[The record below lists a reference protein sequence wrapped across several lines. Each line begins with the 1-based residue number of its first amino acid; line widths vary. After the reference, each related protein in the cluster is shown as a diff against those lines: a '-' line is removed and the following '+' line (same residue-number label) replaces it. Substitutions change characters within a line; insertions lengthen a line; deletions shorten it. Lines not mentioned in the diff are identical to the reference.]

1 MLLRANSRLH
11 QRLNNAQKDFLDFA
25 AGAVQRLLPHIQIS
39 LWSEGI
45 WEPTKSTWVTNARKE
60 VRMTIAVGAQTDTN
74 GRSITT
80 TVSRRAAVRK
90 GGARDTID
98 AREYDICRLIAKRI
112 AEVLQQQFIDSN
124 SASIQAISDSFDEYV
139 VAAHIQTHHGLK
151 SPIAPILSALHTLS
165 EQSYENKALSFGCI
179 LDPNLTGVPD
189 GSSLSEFL
197 RSKKYKALSD
207 GFRTAYI
214 FSTDGRV
221 LDFVDLNKYETRPL
235 TEKHYYPDWT
245 EAIARSSRGKCCGI
259 ALSRQGDIL
268 VFDEGTLR
276 FTYRYGQWQYW
287 NHTHLQYLLKDQAR
301 AQRVKKELIGRVVG
315 AIYRAALDVS
325 FRRSGGL
332 FVILHN
338 RNHLRQIVK
347 DGDAIGD
354 GKRGKTD
361 REFDKFLNNLTIQSI
376 PRIVAVE
383 LASLDG
389 AVILDNSGNIL
400 AYGAVLQPKK
410 SGKLRGTEGSR
421 TKAAIGA
428 SNYGFAV
435 KISSD
440 GGICVYNNGCEY
452 ISV

>member
-1 MLLRANSRLH
+1 MLRANSRLH
-11 QRLNNAQKDFLDFA
+11 QELNGAQVHFLEFA
-25 AGAVQRLLPHIQIS
+25 AESIQRLLPHIEIS
-39 LWSEGI
+39 AWSEGA
-45 WEPTKSTWVTNARKE
+45 WETTESKWVYGRKE
-60 VRMTIAVGAQTDTN
+60 VRMTIAVGAQTSPDA
-74 GRSITT
+74 RSLTAI
-80 TVSRRAAVRK
+80 VSRRAANRSTRL
-90 GGARDTID
+90 RDTID
-98 AREYDICRLIAKRI
+98 QREYDICRLIAKRI
-112 AEVLQQQFIDSN
+112 SEVMQQQYLDSN
-124 SASIQAISDSFDEYV
+124 SASLQAISASFDEYV
-139 VAAHIQTHHGLK
+139 VAAHIQTHHGLE
-151 SPIAPILSALHTLS
+151 SSIAPVLSALHTLS
-165 EQSYENKALSFGCI
+165 EQSYENKSLSFGCV
-179 LDPNLTGVPD
+179 LDPTWSGAPD
-189 GSSLSEFL
+189 GSTLPEFL

-214 FSTDGRV
+214 VASDGLV
-221 LDFVDLNKYETRPL
+221 IDFVDLDKYGTIQL
-235 TEKHYYPDWT
+235 TEKHYYPDWA
-245 EAIARSSRGKCCGI
+245 EALARSSRNKRCGI

-268 VFDEGTLR
+268 IFDEGTIR

-287 NHTHLQYLLKDQAR
+287 NHAHLLYLLKDQAR
-301 AQRVKKELIGRVVG
+301 AQKVKKELVGRVVG

-338 RNHLRQIVK
+338 RTHLRQVVK

-354 GKRGKTD
+354 SKRGKTD
-361 REFDKFLNNLTIQSI
+361 QEFDELINCQTIQSL

-410 SGKLRGTEGSR
+410 SGRLQGTEGSR

-428 SNYGFAV
+428 SNYGLAV

-440 GGICVYNNGCEY
+440 GEICVYNNGCKY